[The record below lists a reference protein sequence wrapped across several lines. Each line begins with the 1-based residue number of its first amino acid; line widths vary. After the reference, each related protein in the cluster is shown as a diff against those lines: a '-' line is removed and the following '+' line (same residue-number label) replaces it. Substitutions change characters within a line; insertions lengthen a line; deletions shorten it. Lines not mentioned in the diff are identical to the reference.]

1 MDTLVLWPSVM
12 LKTLPSLCQK
22 FPECIPLKSSPQE
35 KVVTFPLCYHHALQS
50 YHFFHHLH
58 QVTTHVD
65 PACVNE
71 IQCSSGNFTSISVS
85 TQFAASKWGFC
96 EVSIYVLL
104 KKTSEHEEKIP
115 WYVKPWS
122 LKIPPQKKRKDSGSW
137 NAQLIPTMMG
147 EMHINASGGAS
158 IGCQTQKPGWS
169 YHFCYIGFFHQQ
181 DFSNLPNSDWFFG

>member
-1 MDTLVLWPSVM
+1 MDSMVSTHILFLIIHPKKEFQQGHTGLTLIEHGYFGPLAFGSAQDTAIFMSKISRVYPAQKQPPRKGCDLSVM
-12 LKTLPSLCQK
+12 LSPC
-22 FPECIPLKSSPQE
+22 SSI
-35 KVVTFPLCYHHALQS
+35 LS
-50 YHFFHHLH
+50 FFHHLH

-122 LKIPPQKKRKDSGSW
+122 LKIPPPKKTERFW
-137 NAQLIPTMMG
+137 
-147 EMHINASGGAS
+147 
-158 IGCQTQKPGWS
+158 
-169 YHFCYIGFFHQQ
+169 
-181 DFSNLPNSDWFFG
+181 